1 MAEEQTIGI
10 KIAVA
15 GAEKA
20 AASMGYVQ
28 QASEV
33 FASKVTSKL
42 GGMFSAVAIGAMA
55 FDKIG
60 EAMQKNMATAKQIG
74 SLSTKFHIDP
84 KEVHSLMLAANDAGV
99 AVRTLLQGMKT
110 LGQFASKAIID
121 PDKADIFR
129 QMGVDMEK
137 LTDLSSKPAKHLAD
151 IAVGLMRIDNE
162 TDRTKAGTM
171 LLGRQYQQL
180 LPLIEK
186 LGTDAEARAQYLD
199 NENAMT
205 AEQVEQNKEIARI
218 QSELNNSW
226 ESLVAS
232 ITPVILAV
240 TTFMNLIAKS
250 VSWVKEL
257 GTAWKMYVKEQV
269 VKAEETMLTKET
281 ALREAVKSGN
291 LSKEDAAALEK
302 IKKEGGTL
310 DDFVATKHRQ
320 WEKEM
325 NAKGR
330 GVGGT
335 IAAFATLGL
344 TEVEVQHNNGLFA
357 DGFEQE
363 GARKYGAEWEKGA
376 QARRKKANQAKAQ
389 RERELSD
396 ELDQERKDMKE
407 KHDQAI
413 EDIMSNKYLD
423 TKGLTEDQIK
433 EKQQQQ
439 LRVEEVR
446 YTDQKKAHVAGA
458 KKRSAEASAYRAED
472 FMEGDVAGAMAGV
485 KEYVAG
491 EREQYE
497 KEYTKFIQHW
507 AHKSGLY
514 GKALCD
520 FLNSVG
526 YECYYDPKK
535 SGWDAIVKGKKP
547 ISADD
552 FKAKSGISF
561 KAEDEAARKKKE
573 KEAKGLAVA
582 YLKESKDLKGEAK
595 ARHGLQ
601 VAQAE
606 QGMAQ
611 TEFDEKKK
619 AEDKALQDL
628 EARQKKVDE
637 LEKKKQELE
646 ARQAEIAKMPES
658 AAKRRATEQL
668 FAEGSKLDTDIGEAK
683 PLLAGAKK
691 TAEKATSERVA
702 AEKELIGKRGATTLA
717 EAAVRDQAEKDW
729 LDEKRRAKELAKDKK
744 DYEKELQEMKYKNMK
759 LEGKS
764 QKEIMMERFDDQM
777 ARYKE
782 ATEER
787 EAIEAELADRLAK
800 RQAEHPGEHVELTD
814 AEKALQDEA
823 REKQDKERQGTE
835 EALYSMSDLKS
846 HAVVSDLGKMGGGGA
861 VQFGTNP
868 VDEIRK
874 SNKWL
879 EIIAKNSSTTALS
892 KVGSVRAKLQTS
904 NDLDEGLFG
913 DDVPM

>member
-28 QASEV
+28 QASET
-33 FASKVTSKL
+33 FANKVTSKL

-60 EAMQKNMATAKQIG
+60 EAMSKNMATAKQIG

-110 LGQFASKAIID
+110 LGSFASKAIID
-121 PDKADIFR
+121 PDKADIFK
-129 QMGVDMEK
+129 QMGMDMEK

-162 TDRTKAGTM
+162 TDRAKVGTM
-171 LLGRQYQQL
+171 LLGRQYQQM

-186 LGTDAEARAQYLD
+186 LGTDAEARATYLD

-257 GTAWKMYVKEQV
+257 GNAWKMYVKEQV
-269 VKAEETMLTKET
+269 VKAEETMLSKET
-281 ALREAVKSGN
+281 KLRESVKAGT
-291 LSKEDAAALEK
+291 LSKEDAAALKK
-302 IKKEGGTL
+302 IKDNGGTL
-310 DDFVATKHRQ
+310 DDFVASKHRE

-325 NAKGR
+325 NNEAR

-335 IAAFATLGL
+335 LAAFATLGF
-344 TEVEVQHNNGLFA
+344 TEIEVQHNNGLFA
-357 DGFEQE
+357 DAASQE

-376 QARRKKANQAKAQ
+376 KDRRKRANAAKAK
-389 RERELSD
+389 REMELSD
-396 ELDQERKDMKE
+396 ELDQERKDMKA
-407 KHDQAI
+407 KHEQAV
-413 EDIMSNKYLD
+413 EDIMSNKFLD
-423 TKGLTEDQIK
+423 TKGLSEEQIK
-433 EKQQQQ
+433 EKQEQQ
-439 LRVEEVR
+439 LRVENVR
-446 YTDQKKAHVAGA
+446 YTDQKKEHVAGA
-458 KKRSAEASAYRAED
+458 RIRSAKASAYTAED
-472 FMEGDVAGAMAGV
+472 FFENDVAGAMSGV
-485 KEYVAG
+485 KEHVVG

-535 SGWDAIVKGKKP
+535 NGWDAIVKGKKP
-547 ISADD
+547 ISADE
-552 FKAKSGISF
+552 FKTKTGVTFSKEESEAK
-561 KAEDEAARKKKE
+561 KKKE
-573 KEAKGLAVA
+573 KEDKALGLA
-582 YLKESKDLKGEAK
+582 YLRESKDLKGEAK

-601 VAQAE
+601 VAKAE
-606 QGMAQ
+606 QGIAQ
-611 TEFDEKKK
+611 TEYDSKKTD
-619 AEDKALQDL
+619 EDKALKEL
-628 EARQKKVDE
+628 EVRQKKVDE
-637 LEKKKQELE
+637 LEKKKAELD
-646 ARQAEIAKMPES
+646 ARAEEVKKMPES

-668 FAEGSKLDTDIGEAK
+668 FAEGSKLEEDLGKAK
-683 PLLAGAKK
+683 PELAGAKAAA
-691 TAEKATSERVA
+691 TKASSERKK
-702 AEKELIGKRGATTLA
+702 AEEELVSKRGGVTMA
-717 EAAVRDQAEKDW
+717 EAAVREQAEKDW
-729 LDEKRRAKELAKDKK
+729 LAEKKRAKDLHEDKK
-744 DYEKELQEMKYKNMK
+744 GYEREMQELKYKNMK

-764 QKEIMMERFDDQM
+764 QKQIMMEKFDDQM

-787 EAIEAELADRLAK
+787 EALEAELADRLAK
-800 RQAEHPGEHVELTD
+800 RQEEHPGEHVELTE
-814 AEKALQDEA
+814 AEKQLQDQA
-823 REKQDKERQGTE
+823 REKQDSERKGTE
-835 EALYSMSDLKS
+835 DALYAMADLKAN
-846 HAVVSDLGKMGGGGA
+846 AVVSDLGKMGGGGA
-861 VQFGTNP
+861 VQFGNNP

-874 SNKWL
+874 SNRWL
-879 EIIAKNSSTTALS
+879 EIIAKNQTSTSLS

-904 NDLDEGLFG
+904 EDLDEGLFG
-913 DDVPM
+913 DEVPM